1 MATDHD
7 PIHVRDSATDDPYAD
22 FDSAYPM
29 GAPPRRFSRL
39 ALCVAAAVALTFGV
53 MGTIAYGI
61 WFDQDQQVYAQA
73 IAGARAA
80 LGSPKPGEASAVSVA
95 HEAEAPRA
103 RQAASADKREAANE
117 HANDRA
123 GWSGQIR
130 QSPPVAGADPSV
142 QLADTLP
149 DSGSDVSADASAD
162 GLANGLAN
170 TSSGSSA
177 DTTAAAAASVA
188 PSALPHTAKA
198 ADSAAQ
204 SASGHTAR
212 ETRLAQQGRHA
223 SSNAKHKNSLF
234 ARVGSFFRRVSY
246 RQHGNGRQQDIYS
259 HP

>member
-7 PIHVRDSATDDPYAD
+7 PIRVRDSATDDPHSD
-22 FDSAYPM
+22 FDLDGSYRTDVV
-29 GAPPRRFSRL
+29 PRRFSRL

-53 MGTIAYGI
+53 LGTIAYGV

-80 LGSPKPGEASAVSVA
+80 LGSPKPGGAAAATATVSVA
-95 HEAEAPRA
+95 HEAEASRTQP
-103 RQAASADKREAANE
+103 AASVDTREAANE
-117 HANDRA
+117 HGNDPG

-130 QSPPVAGADPSV
+130 QSPPPVAGAAPAA
-142 QLADTLP
+142 QLAGTLS
-149 DSGSDVSADASAD
+149 DSVADASAD
-162 GLANGLAN
+162 PPVATA
-170 TSSGSSA
+170 TSS
-177 DTTAAAAASVA
+177 A
-188 PSALPHTAKA
+188 PSTPLRAAKA
-198 ADSAAQ
+198 ADSTAQ
-204 SASGHTAR
+204 PASGRASK

-223 SSNAKHKNSLF
+223 SSNAKHKDGLF